1 MAEGINP
8 GEVINSADP
17 KTFNEA
23 VELVTGLM
31 SDIAKD
37 RQREYGPENILAIGI
52 QGCLSRATKDK
63 LSRIRNQV
71 VDVELGKDGE
81 VKLTFKPEALESPLF
96 WDAFVDAGNYITV
109 LPIMLLK
116 GWLTLPLKEPL

>member
-1 MAEGINP
+1 MAEGTNP
-8 GEVINSADP
+8 GEVINNADP

-23 VELVTGLM
+23 VDLVTGLM

-63 LSRIRNQV
+63 LSRIRNQII
-71 VDVELGKDGE
+71 DVQLGKDGE
-81 VKLTFKPEALESPLF
+81 VQLTFHPDALDSPLF
-96 WDAFVDAGNYITV
+96 WDAFIDAGNYIGV

-116 GWLTLPLKEPL
+116 DWLTLPLQEPL